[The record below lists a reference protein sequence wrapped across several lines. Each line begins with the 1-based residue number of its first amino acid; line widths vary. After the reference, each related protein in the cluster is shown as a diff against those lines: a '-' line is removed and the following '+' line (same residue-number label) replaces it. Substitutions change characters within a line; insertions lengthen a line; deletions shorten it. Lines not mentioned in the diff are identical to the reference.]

1 MENQE
6 KINPTAYV
14 KVLDIF
20 LDRLTVKRI
29 IPIPYKNAV
38 NEVLYDMDSMFDD
51 EDNRKAFRGVI
62 DNFKEQTNLEGWYEG
77 EYDNR

>member
-6 KINPTAYV
+6 KINTTAYV

-51 EDNRKAFRGVI
+51 EENRKAFRGVI
-62 DNFKEQTNLEGWYEG
+62 DNFTEQTNLEGWYEG